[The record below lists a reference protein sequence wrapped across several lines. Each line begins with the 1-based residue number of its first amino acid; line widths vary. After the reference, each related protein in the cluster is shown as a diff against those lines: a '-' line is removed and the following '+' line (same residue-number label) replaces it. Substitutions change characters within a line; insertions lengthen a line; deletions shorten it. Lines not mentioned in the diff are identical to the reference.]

1 LTFKIE
7 NIEEPDLMF
16 GEDENGQSGKAKDPR
31 IGLIKYGPRTPEGEP
46 HHISMKIGLIG
57 DYYSINEIQS
67 LFNQMRERILP
78 EKPKK
83 SSEPQKWKMPF
94 PGLSS
99 ESPLNVS
106 VNLQKRWRE
115 IISDDEIEK
124 ITELRNHSDIL
135 EKTVLL
141 FEEKT
146 NIIYGRETPPDV
158 IVICIPEQI
167 YQKYASPSSYK
178 QRIQT
183 DESDLHNRV
192 KLNSIIRKVPTQI
205 IHPNTLRWK
214 KTQDKS
220 DVAWNLAVGLL
231 YKSQKGHPWKL
242 AEFELDTC
250 YAGISFY
257 AERST
262 RASKAAMA
270 QVFLDSGESF
280 ILRADQVNESLGKLQ
295 NHLTEEDAKN
305 VVKKILKQYHDVR
318 KTLPRRLVIHKTSN
332 FWEEEKEGMLQ
343 AVNGV
348 HSVDLVTIEEEHPL
362 RLFNEKCAY
371 PVLRGMMLTPPDRKE
386 YYLFTN
392 GFVSVLGAYQGYR
405 VPIPIVIRP
414 DEQSTTPI
422 EEIAKEIL
430 AFTKLDWN
438 SSHFCKKLPVTIEV
452 SRSVGGVLAEPETKK
467 LKEIDPHY
475 YFYM

>member
-1 LTFKIE
+1 MFKVE

-16 GEDENGQSGKAKDPR
+16 SEDEKGQNGKAKDPR
-31 IGLIKYGPRTPEGEP
+31 IGLVKYGPRTPEGRP
-46 HHISMKIGLIG
+46 HHVSMKIGLIG
-57 DYYSINEIQS
+57 DYYSINEIQN

-94 PGLSS
+94 PGLSK

-106 VNLQKRWRE
+106 MNLQKRWRE
-115 IISDDEIEK
+115 VITKDEIEN
-124 ITELRNHSDIL
+124 ITNLQNHKEIL
-135 EKTVLL
+135 EKTVDL
-141 FEEKT
+141 FEKKT
-146 NIIYGRETPPDV
+146 DVIYGKETPPDV

-167 YQKYASPSSYK
+167 YQKYATASAYK

-192 KLNSIIRKVPTQI
+192 KLKSIIRKVPTQI
-205 IHPNTLRWK
+205 IHPNTLRGK
-214 KTQDKS
+214 KTQDMS
-220 DVAWNLAVGLL
+220 DIAWNLAVGLL

-257 AERST
+257 KERTT
-262 RASKAAMA
+262 RLSKAAMA

-280 ILRADQVNESLGKLQ
+280 ILRADQVHESLGRFQ
-295 NHLTEEDAKN
+295 NHLTEEDAKK
-305 VVKKILKQYHDVR
+305 VVNKILNQYYEVR
-318 KTLPRRLVIHKTSN
+318 KSLPSRLVIHKTSN
-332 FWEEEKEGMLQ
+332 FWEEEKNGILS
-343 AVNGV
+343 AANGV
-348 HSVDLVTIEEEHPL
+348 KNVDLITIEEDHPL
-362 RLFNEKCAY
+362 RLFNEKCDY
-371 PVLRGMMLTPPDRKE
+371 PVLRGTMLTPPDRKE

-405 VPIPIVIRP
+405 VPAPIVIKP
-414 DEQSTTPI
+414 DEQCVTPI

-438 SSHFCKKLPVTIEV
+438 SSHFCKKIPVTIEV
-452 SRSVGGVLAEPETKK
+452 SRSVGGVLAEPETKT

>member
-1 LTFKIE
+1 MTFKIE

-16 GEDENGQSGKAKDPR
+16 SEDENGQNGKAKDPR
-31 IGLIKYGPRTPEGEP
+31 IGLVKYGPRTPEGKP

-67 LFNQMRERILP
+67 FFNQMRERILP
-78 EKPKK
+78 ERPKK

-106 VNLQKRWRE
+106 MNLQKRWRE
-115 IISDDEIEK
+115 VITKDEIDS
-124 ITELRNHSDIL
+124 ITGLQNNIDVL
-135 EKTVLL
+135 ENTVAL

-167 YQKYASPSSYK
+167 YQKYASASSYK

-183 DESDLHNRV
+183 DESDLHNRI
-192 KLNSIIRKVPTQI
+192 KLKSIIRKVPTQI

-214 KTQDKS
+214 KTQDPS
-220 DVAWNLAVGLL
+220 DVAWNLTVGLL
-231 YKSQKGHPWKL
+231 YKAQKGHPWKL

-257 AERST
+257 RERTT

-280 ILRADQVNESLGKLQ
+280 ILRADQVNPSIGKLQ
-295 NHLTEEDAKN
+295 NHLTEEDAK
-305 VVKKILKQYHDVR
+305 
-318 KTLPRRLVIHKTSN
+318 T
-332 FWEEEKEGMLQ
+332 
-343 AVNGV
+343 
-348 HSVDLVTIEEEHPL
+348 
-362 RLFNEKCAY
+362 
-371 PVLRGMMLTPPDRKE
+371 
-386 YYLFTN
+386 
-392 GFVSVLGAYQGYR
+392 
-405 VPIPIVIRP
+405 
-414 DEQSTTPI
+414 
-422 EEIAKEIL
+422 
-430 AFTKLDWN
+430 
-438 SSHFCKKLPVTIEV
+438 
-452 SRSVGGVLAEPETKK
+452 
-467 LKEIDPHY
+467 
-475 YFYM
+475 